1 MPARTLTLRQINRA
15 TLARQML
22 LAREPISALTAIE
35 RLVALQAQWPR
46 PPFVGLWSRV
56 AGFERAHLTD
66 LLARRKVVR
75 GTFLRATIHLVS
87 AKDYLAFRPAIQ
99 PALDGAMT
107 AILKDR
113 LAGVDLA
120 ALVKRAKGMLE
131 KRPRTFEELR
141 DEFLRADPKADER
154 AMGYAVRMLLPLVQ
168 MPAPDAAWAFP
179 AQASFAPAEQW
190 LDRKIARGPGSPD
203 QLLQRYLAAYG
214 PASAADFQGW
224 AGLSRGSVREAIDRL
239 RPRLSEF
246 RGDGKRELFDLESAP
261 RPVEDVPAQVR
272 FIPEYDNLVTA
283 RADERIVARQH
294 RPRVFLSALRIAA
307 TVLVDGFAAA
317 TWKLQA
323 TKKSATI
330 VIEPFGTLP
339 ARIRGEVTA
348 EAEALARFAEPGA
361 GAVDVKIAK
370 S

>member
-1 MPARTLTLRQINRA
+1 MTARLTLRHINRA

-22 LAREPISALTAIE
+22 LVREPISPLAAIE

-46 PPFVGLWSRV
+46 PPFIGLWSRV
-56 AGFERAHLTD
+56 AGFEREHLTD
-66 LLARRKVVR
+66 LFDRRKVVR
-75 GTFLRATIHLVS
+75 ATFLRATIHVLS

-99 PALDGAMT
+99 PALEGAMH

-113 LAGVDLA
+113 LQGIDLDG
-120 ALVKRAKGMLE
+120 LVNRARRILDKE
-131 KRPRTFEELR
+131 PRTFEELR

-168 MPAPDAAWAFP
+168 VPEQGAPWAFP
-179 AQASFAPAEQW
+179 SRACFAPAEQW
-190 LDRKIARGPGSPD
+190 LKRKVPSATASPD
-203 QLLQRYLAAYG
+203 LLFLRYLAAYG
-214 PASAADFQGW
+214 PASAGDFQAW
-224 AGLSRGSVREAIDRL
+224 AGLSRAAARDAIERA
-239 RPRLSEF
+239 RPQLVEF
-246 RGDGKRELFDLESAP
+246 QDEQKRELFDLENAP
-261 RPVEDVPAQVR
+261 RPEEDAAAPVR
-272 FIPEYDNLVTA
+272 FVPEYDNLVTA

-307 TVLVDGFAAA
+307 TVLVDGFAVA
-317 TWKLQA
+317 TWKLQS
-323 TKKSATI
+323 TKKTVS
-330 VIEPFGTLP
+330 VLIEPFRTLP
-339 ARIRGEVTA
+339 TRVKGEVIG